1 MNKIIWGLLYIMI
14 WFPIDRV
21 FAQEMQTKDTLFFV
35 DGPYI
40 LHEKDGGVRLL
51 EVDETGKLTNRLFFP
66 DDHFSFQVRSED
78 GAHRFSVR
86 LHRFSREEYRIPEVA
101 DQIFVISDP
110 HGNMDCF
117 VSILQAGKVIDEA
130 YRWVFGRN
138 RVVIIGDVFDRG
150 EDVLPI
156 FWLIY
161 KLEQE
166 AREAGGAVTFLLG
179 NHEEMVLRGDLRYTR
194 EKYLNMAK
202 RLGLSYQ
209 ELWHGNSE
217 LGRWLQTKNTVAI
230 VGDDVF
236 VHAGFSRE
244 FAALKESLE
253 EVNRTVSASLFLSKP
268 ERKAVSGLSA
278 FLFSGKGPLW
288 YRGMVL
294 NKKKYD
300 PMTLKEVKS
309 VMQKLK
315 VEKVWVGH
323 TIFKDISRF
332 YGKRVIAVN
341 VNNVRN
347 RNARR
352 GRGVMMKKGKLYRV
366 YDSGKWK
373 EMR

>member
-1 MNKIIWGLLYIMI
+1 MNRIIWGLLYFIM
-14 WFPIDRV
+14 WLPADRV
-21 FAQEMQTKDTLFFV
+21 FAQEIQTKDTALSV

-40 LHEKDGGVRLL
+40 LHEKEGWLRLL
-51 EVDETGKLTNRLFFP
+51 KVDEAGKLTDSLFFP
-66 DDHFSFQVRSED
+66 DDRFSFQVRSED
-78 GAHRFSVR
+78 GEHRFSVR
-86 LHRFSREEYRIPEVA
+86 LHEFEREEYRIPRVS
-101 DQIFVISDP
+101 DQVFVISDP
-110 HGNMDCF
+110 HGNLDCF
-117 VSILQAGKVIDEA
+117 VSILQAGKVIDKT
-130 YRWVFGRN
+130 YSWIFGRN
-138 RVVIIGDVFDRG
+138 RLVIIGDVFDRG
-150 EDVLPI
+150 KDVLPI

-166 AREAGGAVTFLLG
+166 AREAGGAVTLLLG

-194 EKYLNMAK
+194 KKYLNLAK

-209 ELWHGNSE
+209 NLWHGNSE
-217 LGRWLQTKNTVAI
+217 LGRWLQTKNTVALI
-230 VGDDVF
+230 GRNIF

-244 FAALKESLE
+244 FATLKEDLGV
-253 EVNRTVSASLFLSKP
+253 VNRTVSTSLFLSKP
-268 ERKAVSGLSA
+268 ERKAVSELSA

-309 VMQKLK
+309 VMQKLE
-315 VEKVWVGH
+315 VDKVWVGH

-332 YGKRVIAVN
+332 YGERVIAVN
-341 VNNVRN
+341 VNNVKN
-347 RNARR
+347 REAQR

-366 YDSGKWK
+366 YDSGKWR